1 MKRSKLGLKALGLC
15 AIVVGLMVC
24 LGATAAQAE
33 TGAKW
38 TWKNGASSGE
48 FTNTL
53 EAKTTLTVVGG
64 SAQLLIAGSTV
75 GVKCTTAAI
84 AASGTGNGKLAGG
97 GLILLGKVVFG
108 GCLLTSSGVVNTKC
122 KTTSP
127 SGLETVETEA
137 GTGELK
143 LHELANKTKD
153 DTTLFKPDTG
163 TVLAHIVSVEGCP
176 IAEEIIVEGELVLY
190 EADGTGRNL
199 KVTHRVTEFPGLQLM
214 TVGAA
219 KATIDGSADVTLAET
234 HLGFEWAAIPN

>member
-1 MKRSKLGLKALGLC
+1 MNRSRIGLKTLGLC
-15 AIVVGLMVC
+15 AIVVGLMAC
-24 LGATAAQAE
+24 LGATVAQAE

-53 EAKTTLTVVGG
+53 EAEVSLALVGG

-75 GVKCTTAAI
+75 GVKCTSAAI
-84 AASGTGNGKLAGG
+84 VGTGTGNGKLAGSG
-97 GLILLGKVVFG
+97 AILLGKVKFG

-127 SGLETVETEA
+127 GGLETVETEP
-137 GTGELK
+137 GTGLLK

-163 TVLAHIVSVEGCP
+163 TVLAHV
-176 IAEEIIVEGELVLY
+176 
-190 EADGTGRNL
+190 
-199 KVTHRVTEFPGLQLM
+199 
-214 TVGAA
+214 
-219 KATIDGSADVTLAET
+219 
-234 HLGFEWAAIPN
+234 